1 VTDGDSSGGGELWE
15 GDVLDYRANGW
26 VLELH
31 KDDVVLARG
40 LWWRGSA
47 RSELRTV
54 GPKATAA
61 ALVGGEATVAIG
73 RQQGVNEHER
83 ASEKLARRWIGAEEV
98 L

>member
-40 LWWRGSA
+40 L
-47 RSELRTV
+47 
-54 GPKATAA
+54 
-61 ALVGGEATVAIG
+61 
-73 RQQGVNEHER
+73 
-83 ASEKLARRWIGAEEV
+83 
-98 L
+98 